1 MAKRMIIVVW
11 VVCFSI
17 TVLGVQRP
25 SRTRP
30 KLPPLKRGMTRE
42 EYSEEFKKSLEQH
55 RQEELRKG
63 QELMKLLFREAWQR
77 LLLVTERQWALISPK
92 YEEVNALSCE
102 VGLGAPGWTG
112 ASKEKFR
119 WHRRSKGTGGTR
131 AKALD
136 EMTEGEAIIE
146 ELTDL
151 LEDENAK
158 DEEIRRKIEA
168 LERVRNKARSALPKA
183 RRELAGVLTSAR
195 QEAVFVLLGSIE

>member
-1 MAKRMIIVVW
+1 MAKRMIIVVS

-17 TVLGVQRP
+17 TVLAVQRP
-25 SRTRP
+25 PRTRP
-30 KLPPLKRGMTRE
+30 KLPRWKRGMTAD
-42 EYSEEFKKSLEQH
+42 EYSELFKKALEQH

-63 QELMKLLFREAWQR
+63 EEFGKLLCREAWQR

-92 YEEVNALSCE
+92 HEEVNALSCE
-102 VGLGAPGWTG
+102 VGVGARGWTG

-136 EMTEGEAIIE
+136 EMTEAEKIIE
-146 ELTDL
+146 QLTDL

-158 DEEIRRKIEA
+158 DEEIRRKIDA

-183 RRELAGVLTSAR
+183 RRELAGVLTSPR
-195 QEAVFVLLGSIE
+195 QEAVFLVLGSID